1 LWNEGVFVK
10 NDKELLDKLN
20 YYLDNEYIRNDLS
33 DEGLAHI
40 RNKLVFKK
48 EIEKMSDY
56 INELLKKLPI
66 VKKSEKIKDMIKQ
79 TKRKGGVTKK
89 DFIEYLGWGVGI
101 KWTPYRRALLT
112 NPKIYDTMSKDPVYK
127 WIK

>member
-1 LWNEGVFVK
+1 
-10 NDKELLDKLN
+10 
-20 YYLDNEYIRNDLS
+20 
-33 DEGLAHI
+33 
-40 RNKLVFKK
+40 
-48 EIEKMSDY
+48 MSVTFLPSGNTL
-56 INELLKKLPI
+56 IFAKASVMVCIGCFLLKSLLIKLLI
-66 VKKSEKIKDMIKQ
+66 LSITTAKSL
-79 TKRKGGVTKK
+79 KK